1 MAMNDAT
8 QLGISR
14 EPRVSSRQEAAGLL
28 ADDTAHD
35 TVGVRRDIPAA
46 FSGDGAV
53 DSLRLLAWTGEG
65 GKPCYL
71 SADGGDSFMS
81 CLADNLESDHLGMA
95 EDLHVGTRM
104 EEEETLEGMG
114 ASTPNDQCVQND
126 PPSTLVHRWRR
137 DPRTVGRARRLLLR
151 HLNAWDMEGL
161 ADTAELVVSEL
172 VTNAVQHA
180 HGPDD
185 ALVETRFERLP
196 SGALRIEVHDVN
208 GNRPEL
214 RRLSADAESG
224 RGLALVEALT
234 GGRWGVSGREGVG
247 KLLWAECAADDG
259 SGEKAEEV
267 RGGRK
272 RERPHR
278 LYQEPEAVTWAR
290 EKCGLTKRGLAE
302 LVGISEQLMGE
313 VESGWRSATPANL
326 AKIAQ
331 ALNCP
336 IVVLERKRSGG
347 TGTRIETA
355 T

>member
-1 MAMNDAT
+1 MDDAT

-14 EPRVSSRQEAAGLL
+14 ERRVSSSQEAVGPLP
-28 ADDTAHD
+28 DGTAHD
-35 TVGVRRDIPAA
+35 TVGVGHHVPAA
-46 FSGDGAV
+46 FPDGGSAA
-53 DSLRLLAWTGEG
+53 SLRLLAWTGEG

-71 SADGGDSFMS
+71 STDGGDSFMS
-81 CLADNLESDHLGMA
+81 RLADNLESDHLGMA
-95 EDLHVGTRM
+95 EDLHVGTRA
-104 EEEETLEGMG
+104 EEEEPPEGTG
-114 ASTPNDQCVQND
+114 ASTPNAQGVRND

-151 HLNAWDMEGL
+151 HLNAWDMKGL
-161 ADTAELVVSEL
+161 ADTAELVLSEL

-180 HGPDD
+180 HGPED
-185 ALVETRFERLP
+185 ALVETRFERLTG
-196 SGALRIEVHDVN
+196 GALRIEVHDAN
-208 GNRPEL
+208 GNRPEP

-224 RGLALVEALT
+224 RGLALVDALT
-234 GGRWGVSGREGVG
+234 GGRWGVSSREGVG

-259 SGEKAEEV
+259 STEKAEEV
-267 RGGRK
+267 RGGR
-272 RERPHR
+272 RRVRPHR
-278 LYQEPEAVTWAR
+278 LHQEPEAVTWAR

-313 VESGWRSATPANL
+313 VESGWRSATPVNL

-336 IVVLERKRSGG
+336 IVVLERKRPSI
-347 TGTRIETA
+347 TGTHSETA